1 MKKRKICT
9 TLDEMF
15 RHSHSCLV
23 VIETVSNFIFFSKFA
38 ENRQAETWKKELQE
52 NIMEKFP
59 VEIGQIQSNLC
70 GAIVSV
76 TKSENGVHSLD
87 LFHGMQEFS
96 NATSA
101 AMASQEKAL
110 SNAEDDLKNWQKSLL
125 G

>member
-1 MKKRKICT
+1 
-9 TLDEMF
+9 
-15 RHSHSCLV
+15 
-23 VIETVSNFIFFSKFA
+23 
-38 ENRQAETWKKELQE
+38 
-52 NIMEKFP
+52 MEKFP

-110 SNAEDDLKNWQKSLL
+110 SNAEDDLKN
-125 G
+125 